1 MNRHVKYICKSGAAL
16 LLSACLTVLML
27 SGCAGSK
34 PAASS
39 SGKAGSSALMA
50 DNDIIGG
57 TSSDL
62 SSSDSA
68 AASGSSKTPSSSQP
82 SSSKAATSSKAAS
95 SAASSAPAKVPVTVT
110 IPEGF
115 CVTQIA
121 ARLQA
126 NGVISD
132 VNAFYDAVNNYDFS
146 PYHPKGYGQANA
158 AYSSHR
164 RFKLEG
170 YLYPATYNFYK
181 NMTPQDAIGMMLR
194 AFDDYAYGKYDDQ
207 TIILASVIEKE
218 ASGAKGPDN
227 ALQMV
232 SAVFHNRINQGMSLQ
247 ADATYYYLVNHLI
260 GDDNIV
266 NQYKQYYNTTKAV
279 YNCKIPA
286 GPICSPSKRA
296 LEAAKNPANDPSLYF
311 VSDSDSKYYFATTY
325 DEQKQNIQA
334 HTIPAGAPQTVQ
346 PS

>member
-1 MNRHVKYICKSGAAL
+1 MNRHVKYIFKSGAAL
-16 LLSACLTVLML
+16 LLSACLTALML

-39 SGKAGSSALMA
+39 SGKAGSSALMV

-62 SSSDSA
+62 S
-68 AASGSSKTPSSSQP
+68 GSSASTAANSSAKAPSASQV
-82 SSSKAATSSKAAS
+82 SSSKAAS
-95 SAASSAPAKVPVTVT
+95 SAASSAPAKVPVTVP

-121 ARLQA
+121 ARLKDY
-126 NGVISD
+126 GVISD

-146 PYHPKGYGQANA
+146 PYHPKSYGQANA

-218 ASGAKGPDN
+218 ASGAKSPTD
-227 ALQMV
+227 ALQKV
-232 SAVFHNRINQGMSLQ
+232 SAVFHNRMKQGMALQ
-247 ADATYYYLVNHLI
+247 SDATLNYAKLYV
-260 GDDNIV
+260 GSQAMVD
-266 NQYKQYYNTTKAV
+266 QYKYYYNTV
-279 YNCKIPA
+279 SRCKFPV

-296 LEAAKNPANDPSLYF
+296 LDAAMSPSADATLLYF
-311 VSDSDSKYYFATTY
+311 ASDTYANYYFASTL
-325 DEQKQNIQA
+325 DQQNQNIK
-334 HTIPAGAPQTVQ
+334 TYNIPTGTPQTQ
-346 PS
+346 TASST